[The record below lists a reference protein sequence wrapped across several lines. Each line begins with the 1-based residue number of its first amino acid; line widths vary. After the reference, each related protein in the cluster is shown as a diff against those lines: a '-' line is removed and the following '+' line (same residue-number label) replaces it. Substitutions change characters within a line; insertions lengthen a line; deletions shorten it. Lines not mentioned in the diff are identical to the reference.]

1 MDQKDWLTTIELLVS
16 KIYLPNPE
24 LLKLAKDQYLLKSLS
39 LIGI

>member
-16 KIYLPNPE
+16 KIYLPNPKF
-24 LLKLAKDQYLLKSLS
+24 LKLAKDQYLLKSLS